1 MAAVADTSP
10 LILLA
15 KISRL
20 TLLPELYGDV
30 FVPPGVAME
39 LRAKP
44 DATSPELDRFMRS
57 AHIQP
62 PGNLVQVRRL

>member
-15 KISRL
+15 KVGQLS
-20 TLLPELYGDV
+20 LLSELYHQV
-30 FVPPGVAME
+30 FIPPAVANE

-44 DATSPELDRFMRS
+44 DTVSADLERFL
-57 AHIQP
+57 
-62 PGNLVQVRRL
+62 GTGT